1 MKQTDFVHQP
11 IMTVAEKDVV
21 TLKKDLTVQQALE
34 DIRSRRLG
42 ERIVY
47 FYVVDDDG
55 KLVGVLP
62 TRRLLTAP
70 LDKRLSQV
78 MLSQVITLPRN
89 ATVLDAFELFESHRL
104 LALPIVDEQGR
115 IVGVVDI
122 GLFTGEMFDI
132 AKRERLQEVFEL
144 IGFRISQV
152 REASPVRAFRFRFP
166 WMLATIASGT
176 ICALLAGAYEVTLS
190 KSLVLAFF
198 LTLVLGLGESV
209 SMQSMTV
216 TIQTLRSMQPT
227 LRWYIT
233 AFFREAV
240 ISLLLGIACGSS
252 VGLIV
257 WLWRR
262 EGWAAI
268 SIGTSIMLS
277 LFAACCLGLTVPTV
291 LHALKLDL
299 KVAAGPIT
307 LALADICTVL
317 LYFSI
322 AALLL

>member
-1 MKQTDFVHQP
+1 MNQTDFVHQP
-11 IMTVAEKDVV
+11 IMAVAEKDVV
-21 TLKKDLTVQQALE
+21 TLKKDFTVQQALD

-70 LDKRLSQV
+70 LDKRLSEV
-78 MLSQVITLPRN
+78 MLSQVITLPRD
-89 ATVLDAFELFESHRL
+89 ATVLDAFELFESHRF
-104 LALPIVDEQGR
+104 LALPIVDEQGH

-233 AFFREAV
+233 SFFREAI

>member
-240 ISLLLGIACGSS
+240 ISLLLGTACGSS

>member
-1 MKQTDFVHQP
+1 
-11 IMTVAEKDVV
+11 
-21 TLKKDLTVQQALE
+21 
-34 DIRSRRLG
+34 
-42 ERIVY
+42 
-47 FYVVDDDG
+47 
-55 KLVGVLP
+55 
-62 TRRLLTAP
+62 
-70 LDKRLSQV
+70 
-78 MLSQVITLPRN
+78 
-89 ATVLDAFELFESHRL
+89 
-104 LALPIVDEQGR
+104 
-115 IVGVVDI
+115 
-122 GLFTGEMFDI
+122 MFDI

-233 AFFREAV
+233 SFFREAI

-317 LYFSI
+317 HYFSI